1 MFNHMVER
9 SINLD
14 TLFQALADQ
23 TRRDILQRV
32 AEAELSISKL
42 AEPYKMSFAAIAK
55 HVSVLEAAKLVSK
68 RREGKQQIISIV
80 PKTMAVATTHLEQY
94 ERMWNARFNALEDLL
109 SK

>member
-1 MFNHMVER
+1 MVER

-23 TRRDILQRV
+23 TRRDILKRV
-32 AEAELSISKL
+32 SKAELSISKL

-55 HVSVLEAAKLVSK
+55 HVSVLETAKLITK
-68 RREGKQQIISIV
+68 RREGKQQVVAIV
-80 PKTMAVATTHLEQY
+80 PKTMTVATTHLEQY
-94 ERMWNARFNALEDLL
+94 EKMWTARFDALETVLN

>member
-1 MFNHMVER
+1 MVER

-23 TRRDILQRV
+23 TRRDILERV
-32 AEAELSISKL
+32 AKAELSISKL

-55 HVSVLEAAKLVSK
+55 HVSVLEAAKLISK

-80 PKTMAVATTHLEQY
+80 PETMAVATTHLKQY
-94 ERMWNARFNALEDLL
+94 EKMWGARFDALEALL
-109 SK
+109 QEK